1 MTDSL
6 RSQRWQD
13 FRRRAEYAPESV
25 YRHRLS
31 GWEYIPVHPFGDEP
45 DVLAW
50 LGLQSYDCWS
60 ADAWWG
66 IDGDATLLQSCIA
79 RFIERPPGLYA
90 IGTLQEEE
98 WVYLLAVLDA
108 LFVTRTAFEYAMAR
122 FAELGFPEGQS
133 FQLFSEEGLI
143 RLTDENFG

>member
-1 MTDSL
+1 
-6 RSQRWQD
+6 
-13 FRRRAEYAPESV
+13 
-25 YRHRLS
+25 
-31 GWEYIPVHPFGDEP
+31 
-45 DVLAW
+45 
-50 LGLQSYDCWS
+50 
-60 ADAWWG
+60 
-66 IDGDATLLQSCIA
+66 
-79 RFIERPPGLYA
+79 LYA

-133 FQLFSEEGLI
+133 FHLSSEEGLI